1 VKAKIHPNY
10 NQLQVT
16 CATCKTV
23 YSIGTTSEDFSIE
36 ICSNCHP
43 FYTGKQGTV
52 IDTESLIKKFQ
63 ERKAK
68 ADSTVVIKKKRGEKQ
83 TEYVPGQKLTLKD
96 MMNRIK

>member
-1 VKAKIHPNY
+1 M
-10 NQLQVT
+10 
-16 CATCKTV
+16 
-23 YSIGTTSEDFSIE
+23 
-36 ICSNCHP
+36 
-43 FYTGKQGTV
+43 V